1 MRKITKCNKTII
13 TFQVECHPYL
23 NQKKLIEFCRS
34 KGITITAYSP
44 LGSPDRP
51 WAKPDDPQLLEDKNL
66 RQIAAKYNKTP
77 AQIVLKYQVQREN
90 ITIPKSVT
98 KSRIQENLNIF
109 DFTLSAEDV
118 AYIDGFDCNGRV
130 CAFES

>member
-1 MRKITKCNKTII
+1 M
-13 TFQVECHPYL
+13 
-23 NQKKLIEFCRS
+23 NQKKLIEFCAS

-51 WAKPDDPQLLEDKNL
+51 WAKPGDPQLLDDKNL
-66 RQIAAKYNKTP
+66 KEIAAKYNKTP
-77 AQIVLKYQVQREN
+77 AQIVLKYQVQRGN

-109 DFTLSAEDV
+109 DFTLAPEDV
-118 AYIDGFDCNGRV
+118 SYIDSFDCNGRV